1 MRESFHIQY
10 NLSGKA
16 GSMVRRTAKYV
27 MDGLLELLY
36 PSNIYCCC
44 CGDTIDPD
52 MPYSLCGRCVR
63 EITWTT
69 EDLHGCGAGENAAGG
84 GSASH
89 LFAEGYSCA
98 RYESRTK
105 EILKRFKYGR
115 KPWLAKP
122 LGELMLERIAGKD
135 LRPDLVTAVPMYRA
149 KERRR
154 GYNQAA
160 LLAKEIA
167 RGLGAPCELRLLL
180 RTKNTG
186 AMSLLSAEERRM
198 NLCNVFQ
205 VNDKAAGLIPGKK
218 ILLIDDIMTTG
229 TTADEC
235 CAALLAA
242 GAAEVRLLVFAAGEG
257 NKARQ

>member
-1 MRESFHIQY
+1 MREYFRGDLG
-10 NLSGKA
+10 NA
-16 GSMVRRTAKYV
+16 VRRTADCV
-27 MDGLLELLY
+27 LSGLLELLY

-52 MPYSLCGRCVR
+52 MPYSLCSRCVR
-63 EITWTT
+63 KITWTT
-69 EDLHGCGAGENAAGG
+69 EDLRGCGAGESGVGG
-84 GSASH
+84 ENEENGECGEDAPH

-135 LRPDLVTAVPMYRA
+135 LHPDLVTAVPMYRA

-160 LLAKEIA
+160 LLASEVA
-167 RGLGAPCELRLLL
+167 RGLQAPCEPQLLL
-180 RTKNTG
+180 RTRNTG
-186 AMSLLSAEERRM
+186 AMSLLNAEERRM
-198 NLCNVFQ
+198 NLSNAFQ
-205 VNDKAAGLIPGKK
+205 VNAKTAELIPGKS

-257 NKARQ
+257 K

>member
-1 MRESFHIQY
+1 MKQKNGGNPAELRAERHI
-10 NLSGKA
+10 LRMPGGVFA
-16 GSMVRRTAKYV
+16 GVL
-27 MDGLLELLY
+27 DGVLELLY

-52 MPYSLCGRCVR
+52 MPYSLCSRCVR
-63 EITWTT
+63 AITWTT
-69 EDLHGCGAGENAAGG
+69 EDLRADT
-84 GSASH
+84 H
-89 LFAEGYSCA
+89 LFAAGYSCA

-105 EILKRFKYGR
+105 EILKRFKYGN

-122 LGELMLERIAGKD
+122 LGELMLERIAGSAGK
-135 LRPDLVTAVPMYRA
+135 PDLVTAVPMYRA

-160 LLAKEIA
+160 LLAREVA
-167 RGLGAPCELRLLL
+167 CGLDVPFEPYLLH
-180 RTKNTG
+180 RTRNTD
-186 AMSLLSAEERRM
+186 AMSLLSAEERRF
-198 NLCNVFQ
+198 NLRSAFR
-205 VNDKAAGLIPGKK
+205 VNEAMREMLPDKR

-235 CAALLAA
+235 CAALLSA

-257 NKARQ
+257 NTAQQN